1 MADKVKDARLYAA
14 NKARYI
20 GLGDADTS
28 REEFMANIH
37 RDTYASLGQHDS
49 LLTYTAVAMNRSPEV
64 VRQQMI
70 KKMVQPKST

>member
-20 GLGDADTS
+20 GLGDADTP
-28 REEFMANIH
+28 REEFVANVH
-37 RDTYASLGQHDS
+37 RDT